1 MFWEENSCFFCMFC
15 LLFGMFSAL
24 FVHVVMLCCSK
35 KDIPLWFAKEAS
47 RVKYFYR
54 HPLGRSDGIYNN
66 LYASPIISAKGHNKR
81 RKQVIIYLSNN
92 TAKIQKIFELCKE
105 NRHYFSIIFCYF
117 VK

>member
-1 MFWEENSCFFCMFC
+1 MFWEENSCFFGMFLLAFLHVFC
-15 LLFGMFSAL
+15 LVRACRHAL
-24 FVHVVMLCCSK
+24 LQQERYS
-35 KDIPLWFAKEAS
+35 PLVRKEAS